1 MSSGRI
7 PRVTGASAGRALK
20 DRSSG
25 TLTAGDT
32 NWRASPGR
40 VDAPLEQVHLRAP
53 DERRHERVD
62 RAEVDSS
69 VVPDLLDDAVAED
82 DDAVRHRHRLDL
94 VVGDV
99 QRRAADASMELQQLG
114 AHLDPQE
121 RVEVRER
128 LVHEERDR
136 MADDRP
142 TERDPL
148 ALPARQLPGI
158 PRQHPLEAEQLRDL
172 GDLGG
177 HLGLGLAAHLQ
188 REAEVALDG
197 HVRIERVVLE
207 DHRDIAVAGLDEVRQ
222 PTVDVDLA
230 VGRVLEAGDDLE
242 DRALAAARGPEQDEE
257 LAGRYGQVDAGQ
269 GVHRSVALRE
279 RHELDASGGWRGR
292 SSCRSLLEGA
302 GE

>member
-1 MSSGRI
+1 M
-7 PRVTGASAGRALK
+7 
-20 DRSSG
+20 
-25 TLTAGDT
+25 
-32 NWRASPGR
+32 
-40 VDAPLEQVHLRAP
+40 
-53 DERRHERVD
+53 
-62 RAEVDSS
+62 SS

-128 LVHEERDR
+128 LIHEERDR
-136 MADDRP
+136 VADDRP

-148 ALPARQLPGI
+148 ALPARQLARI

-207 DHRDIAVAGLDEVRQ
+207 DHRDIAVA
-222 PTVDVDLA
+222 
-230 VGRVLEAGDDLE
+230 
-242 DRALAAARGPEQDEE
+242 RA
-257 LAGRYGQVDAGQ
+257 
-269 GVHRSVALRE
+269 
-279 RHELDASGGWRGR
+279 
-292 SSCRSLLEGA
+292 
-302 GE
+302 